1 MLDLLRSVVCSLAR
15 GKLCDYTDSELL
27 SASIV
32 LMRFYHV
39 FTHVELIDCI
49 GEPWFLSYSSFF
61 PPRYP
66 ELGCAESCIQFL
78 ILIDWYWFYPWFCLS
93 YHSWNWNWCSCAETP
108 WSISL
113 HHPFSFTHFLQK
125 PLEIGTL
132 SDRPLAHPLTRSL
145 APLTHSHCSLTR
157 TMVQISLNMGHQI
170 YHSPTSSRANEWAS
184 EQMNE
189 CSGAR

>member
-1 MLDLLRSVVCSLAR
+1 MFLPTWNWTIALGNHD
-15 GKLCDYTDSELL
+15 
-27 SASIV
+27 
-32 LMRFYHV
+32 
-39 FTHVELIDCI
+39 
-49 GEPWFLSYSSFF
+49 FLSHSSFL

-66 ELGCAESCIQFL
+66 NWVVPNLVNNFWC
-78 ILIDWYWFYPWFCLS
+78 LIDWYWFYPWFWWS